1 MQAEIARLMD
11 EVQDL
16 KGSFGERSALADQLS
31 STKAA
36 LEEARGKLEG
46 LEGTAEEAAHLLE
59 QNELLKERLD
69 KTEGQVR
76 LGGGLEEGGGGVN
89 LRWDKVVGGVFWG

>member
-1 MQAEIARLMD
+1 MD

-46 LEGTAEEAAHLLE
+46 LEGTAEEAARLLE
-59 QNELLKERLD
+59 QNEVLKEKLD

-76 LGGGLEEGGGGVN
+76 TRVHEGQKVKMQMGEGGKGGVG
-89 LRWDKVVGGVFWG
+89 R